1 MTNII
6 KELQKLEYPE
16 LYQRTN
22 DECMDLA
29 NHLLRKMTL
38 NEKIGQLF
46 QLAPSNANIEG
57 LAWQEKADVQQLIAS
72 GMAGSILSVAGAEN
86 TYQLQKIAVEQSRL
100 GIPLFFGYDI
110 IHGCSTGFP
119 INLAMACSFDP
130 ELVEKACQA
139 MAFESAHLGI
149 SLTFS
154 PMVDLVRDPR
164 WGRVMESNG
173 EDPYLNTILA
183 KAYVNG
189 FQQHD
194 LSSYNSVAAC
204 CKHFVAYGAVEGGR
218 EYNTVD
224 MSERELRQY
233 HLPGYKACIDA
244 GVSSIMTSFNIYN
257 GVPATANEFLLRDV
271 LRNEWQF
278 SGFTISDYTSS
289 YEMLDHKTA
298 ANEKEVARQSILAG
312 LDHEMVATTYIKY
325 LQELITE
332 GSVSESLIDEACLRI
347 LAFKYQVGLFDNPYK
362 NIYHNSHEYQLL
374 PSTRNLARE
383 VASKSVV
390 LLKNTDNT
398 LPIATNKKIAVIGPF
413 ANSNQ
418 VVGAWGGLVKNE
430 SCITLV
436 DGLRAQYATHEIVY
450 ATGCNINDNDR
461 SGFADA
467 IAVAKDAD
475 IIILAIGEEQYMS
488 GEAKSRAYLNIPGV
502 QNELAAQLKLLNK
515 PLVTI
520 VFAGRPLELEW
531 YHKNSDAILMAW
543 FLGSESG
550 NALADIISGKVNPS
564 AKLAMSFPYT
574 VGQVPV
580 YYNQYKTGRPSANG
594 EYAEYRS
601 CYIDVP
607 NYPLYSFGH
616 GLSYSNFVYSNLQIS
631 KALITGNETLEVTV
645 QIENRSPIAGEEVVQ
660 LYIECK
666 SFSVV
671 RPVREL
677 KAIRKVFL
685 TAGETQ
691 QLTFILGKD
700 DLAYYNIDMEFTPE
714 NSDYIIYV
722 GGSSLAKLNT
732 EFSYRT

>member
-1 MTNII
+1 MHNQTLTQIVHNQLPKYTEEESI
-6 KELQKLEYPE
+6 Q
-16 LYQRTN
+16 
-22 DECMDLA
+22 LA
-29 NHLLRKMTL
+29 QLLLAKMTL
-38 NEKIGQLF
+38 DEKIGQLF

-57 LAWQEKADVQQLIAS
+57 LEWQEKADVQKMIAS
-72 GMAGSILSVAGAEN
+72 GIAGSILSVAGAEN

-119 INLAMACSFDP
+119 INLAMACSFEP
-130 ELVEKACQA
+130 ELVEKVCQA

-149 SLTFS
+149 NLTFS

-173 EDPYLNTILA
+173 EDPYLNTLLA
-183 KAYVNG
+183 KAYVHG

-194 LSSYNSVAAC
+194 LSSYDSVAAC
-204 CKHFVAYGAVEGGR
+204 CKHFVAYGAAEGGR

-233 HLPGYKACIDA
+233 HLPGYKACVDA

-257 GVPATANEFLLRDV
+257 GVPATANKFLLRDV

-325 LQELITE
+325 LHELINE
-332 GSVSESLIDEACLRI
+332 GSIAESLIDEACLRM
-347 LAFKYQVGLFDNPYK
+347 LSFKYQVGLFDNPYK
-362 NIYHNSHEYQLL
+362 NIYANSEEYQLL

-383 VASKSVV
+383 VAAKSVV
-390 LLKNTDNT
+390 LLKNDNQT
-398 LPIATNKKIAVIGPF
+398 LPLSANKKIAVIGPF
-413 ANSNQ
+413 ANSNE

-430 SCITLV
+430 SCVTLV
-436 DGLRAQYATHEIVY
+436 DGLCAQYGLDNIVF
-450 ATGCNINDNDR
+450 ANGCNINDNDR
-461 SGFADA
+461 SGFVYA
-467 IAVAKDAD
+467 INVAKDAD
-475 IIILAIGEEQYMS
+475 IIILALGEEQAMS

-531 YHKNSDAILMAW
+531 YHNNSDAVLMGW

-550 NALADIISGKVNPS
+550 NALADIISGKINPS

-580 YYNQYKTGRPSANG
+580 YYNQYKTGRPSATG
-594 EYAEYRS
+594 EYAAYRS

-616 GLSYSNFVYSNLQIS
+616 GLSYSNFVYSNLQLS
-631 KALITGNETLEVTV
+631 KTLITNNETLDVSV
-645 QIENRSPIAGEEVVQ
+645 QIENQSEVAGETVVQ

-685 TAGETQ
+685 AAGTTQ
-691 QLTFILGKD
+691 QITFTLSKD
-700 DLAYYNIDMEFTPE
+700 DLAYYNIDMELTPE

-722 GGSSLAKLNT
+722 GDSSLAKLSS
-732 EFSYRT
+732 EFSYRQ